1 MHRDYRVYLDDVAE
15 AASRIRRYVP
25 DLAALEDQ
33 KTLDAVIRNLEII
46 GEAVKKVP
54 DEVRASYSEIDWR
67 RISGLRDI
75 LIHQYF
81 GIDLDI
87 IRDIVLHKVPQLE
100 EAVRGILGGTE
111 ER

>member
-54 DEVRASYSEIDWR
+54 DEVRASYPEIDWR